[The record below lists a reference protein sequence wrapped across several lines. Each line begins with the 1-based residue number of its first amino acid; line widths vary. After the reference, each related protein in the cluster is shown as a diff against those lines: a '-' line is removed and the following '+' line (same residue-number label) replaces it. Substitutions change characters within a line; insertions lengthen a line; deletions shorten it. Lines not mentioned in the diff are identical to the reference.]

1 MKKII
6 LIIVVVCIAGIAV
19 FWFLRPHNPI
29 SSVSPSDSPLPIR
42 GSAEGDSKYFTL
54 RVPDGYRAHSQLND
68 EEELITIENGEGA
81 GLQIFVT
88 PFDEPGPITEERIRE
103 DLPEAEIYEPGLAK
117 LDGEMSFLFYGFD
130 EDLGETFEVWA
141 VHKGKLFQI
150 MSAKVDESLVEKTLD
165 TWKWK

>member
-6 LIIVVVCIAGIAV
+6 LIIVVVCIAGIAAM
-19 FWFLRPHNPI
+19 WFLGKGKEDQSQDTPSASPTLSPQSI
-29 SSVSPSDSPLPIR
+29 SSN
-42 GSAEGDSKYFTL
+42 FTL

>member
-6 LIIVVVCIAGIAV
+6 LIIVVVCIAGIAAM
-19 FWFLRPHNPI
+19 WFLGKGKEDQSQDTPSASPTLSPQSI
-29 SSVSPSDSPLPIR
+29 SSN
-42 GSAEGDSKYFTL
+42 FTL

-103 DLPEAEIYEPGLAK
+103 DLPDAEIYEPGLAK
-117 LDGEMSFLFYGFD
+117 LD
-130 EDLGETFEVWA
+130 
-141 VHKGKLFQI
+141 
-150 MSAKVDESLVEKTLD
+150 
-165 TWKWK
+165 